1 MVNAYHRHIHAF
13 VCKTARK
20 QKFMMFI

>member
-13 VCKTARK
+13 VCKTAQK